1 MGETKRATCNEKR
14 AMKVQTYPD
23 YSELSRATADLIGST
38 IQKKPYSLV
47 CIASGHTPVGVF
59 QCLADDIN
67 SGVLDASKV
76 TFVSL
81 DEWLGIDPSDP
92 GSCISMLRKDFFS
105 KVNLREQQIEMF
117 DVDADPIGEC
127 ARVNDLIA
135 ANGGLDVMLVGIGL
149 NGHIGMNEPGTSF
162 RSYAHVSALAEET
175 KISGQKYF
183 SKPTTLSKGITLG
196 LRHFAECRLPI
207 LMANGTKKAAI
218 INQVIN
224 SKPTEQIPATIVH
237 NIPQA
242 LVMIDAEAAGE
253 L

>member
-1 MGETKRATCNEKR
+1 
-14 AMKVQTYPD
+14 MKVQTFAD
-23 YSELSRATADLIGST
+23 YNELSRHTADLIGST

-59 QCLADDIN
+59 KCLADDIN
-67 SGVLDASKV
+67 SGALDASKV

-81 DEWLGIDPSDP
+81 DEWLGIDPSDA
-92 GSCISMLRKDFFS
+92 GSCISMLRKDFFN
-105 KVNLREQQIEMF
+105 KVKVREEQIEMF
-117 DVDADPIGEC
+117 DVNADPIGEC
-127 ARVNDLIA
+127 ARVNDLIS

-162 RSYAHVSALAEET
+162 RSYAHTSVLAEET
-175 KISGQKYF
+175 KTSGQKYF
-183 SKPTTLSKGITLG
+183 EKPTTLSKGITLG

-207 LMANGTKKAAI
+207 LMANGTKKANI
-218 INQVIN
+218 INKVLN
-224 SKPTEQIPATIVH
+224 TAPTEQIPATIIH

-242 LVMIDAEAAGE
+242 LVMIDSEAASE